1 MVTIRSVTAL
11 SQHCG
16 SKNSTNP
23 IKLGL
28 KCDAEMEIKAFACVI
43 FPHRLEKPFKCDAEM
58 GLAVL
63 LTNSKVQ
70 LIIPDEQPCFDLTQI
85 STLIS
90 HLCAGLFSSISLLF
104 A

>member
-1 MVTIRSVTAL
+1 MVA
-11 SQHCG
+11 
-16 SKNSTNP
+16 NSTNA
-23 IKLGL
+23 IILWT
-28 KCDAEMEIKAFACVI
+28 I
-43 FPHRLEKPFKCDAEM
+43 
-58 GLAVL
+58 
-63 LTNSKVQ
+63 KVQ